1 LAGWYKEFTLFF
13 KKIIIDY
20 KYCVHIFS
28 CSIIHH
34 RILKK
39 GLLHAHILIFLKD
52 KTICHDASMIDI
64 FISAEISNKEIDP
77 IGYTVVQNYMI
88 HGPCGE
94 LNTNSVC
101 MECNKCT
108 KHFPRRFNPE
118 TTIDEEG
125 FSVYRR
131 CDDGK
136 HIKKGKVEVD
146 NRFVVPYNKDLLVEF
161 DAHINVEWC
170 NMSRS
175 VKFLFKNIHKGVD
188 YICGVLKQKG
198 LNDDQVDEIKKY

>member
-1 LAGWYKEFTLFF
+1 
-13 KKIIIDY
+13 
-20 KYCVHIFS
+20 
-28 CSIIHH
+28 
-34 RILKK
+34 
-39 GLLHAHILIFLKD
+39 
-52 KTICHDASMIDI
+52 MIYR
-64 FISAEISNKEIDP
+64 FISAEILDKEIGP

-94 LNTNSVC
+94 LNRNLVC
-101 MECNKCT
+101 MEGNKCT
-108 KHFPRRFNPE
+108 KHFPKRFNPE

-125 FSVYRR
+125 FPVYRR

-146 NRFVVPYNKDLLVEF
+146 NRFIVPYNKDLLVKF

-175 VKFLFKNIHKGVD
+175 VKYLFKYIHKGVD
-188 YICGVLKQKG
+188 YVCGVLKEKR
-198 LNDDQVDEIKKY
+198 LNDDQVDEIKKYLG